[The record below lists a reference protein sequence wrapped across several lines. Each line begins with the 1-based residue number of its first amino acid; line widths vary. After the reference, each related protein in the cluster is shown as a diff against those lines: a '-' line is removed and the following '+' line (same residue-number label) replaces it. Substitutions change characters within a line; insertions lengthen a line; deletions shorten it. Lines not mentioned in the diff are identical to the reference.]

1 MDQAKRL
8 KAFDKENPRLKK
20 QVADLSLDKQIL
32 VAIGRSVGRHGSQ
45 VVEGFEYLPGSADA
59 APRGFWCRQPTG
71 IGDNEIWRIVKRNG
85 ILYLPDVGLKTTS
98 FCSAFAGIFA
108 SN

>member
-45 VVEGFEYLPGSADA
+45 VVEGFEYFPG
-59 APRGFWCRQPTG
+59 G
-71 IGDNEIWRIVKRNG
+71 IVKLTDLVPNQRLG
-85 ILYLPDVGLKTTS
+85 KSLS
-98 FCSAFAGIFA
+98 C
-108 SN
+108 